1 MATICFRPASGERQA
16 VVTQPGNGM
25 PDRRVNLTKRVVD
38 AAKAAANDYQIWD
51 AKVRGFGVR
60 VYPSGVKA
68 FILQYRNAAGRT
80 RKIVLGRYGIVT
92 ADMAR
97 EKAIKLLGA
106 VFDGRDPSQDKRE
119 SRKAQ
124 TVGELADLYL
134 SEGSIEK
141 PNKKPSSWETD
152 RSIIKRH
159 IRPLLGARL
168 ARGLTPLDVARFQA
182 DVASGKTATDERT
195 GPRGRAIVTGGM
207 GIASRALS
215 VLSAMMTFGQR
226 RGIVTDNPTNSVEPF
241 RGQKKERFLTD
252 TEVAILGQAIV
263 EMERDASL
271 PWVASAA
278 IKLLLLTGARRGEI
292 LGLRWEDVDLD
303 RGCLRLKDSKTGAK
317 VIRLANAALSL
328 LVTLPRSS
336 GWVLPA
342 AKGSGHYIGL
352 PKHWNAVRARANEI
366 AASWPQR
373 HDRFWDGIPSFG
385 DVRLHDLRH
394 SFASFAVQSGGS
406 LFLIG
411 KVLGHRQART
421 TERYAH
427 TSDEPLLAT
436 AELAARRIE
445 LALDGTKKGSGVSGT
460 KRGSEVGSSVAGG
473 AVTRSQTGQVH
484 RARRRTGLPR

>member
-1 MATICFRPASGERQA
+1 
-16 VVTQPGNGM
+16 M

-38 AAKAAANDYQIWD
+38 AANVAGHDYQIWD

-60 VYPSGVKA
+60 IYPSGIKA

-80 RKIVLGRYGIVT
+80 RKIVLGRHGIVT

-97 EKAIKLLGA
+97 ERAIKLLGA

-134 SEGSIEK
+134 SEGAIEK

-152 RSIIKRH
+152 RSIIRRH

-226 RGIVTDNPTNSVEPF
+226 RGIVTDNPTLGVEPF
-241 RGQKKERFLTD
+241 QGQKKERFLTD
-252 TEVAILGQAIV
+252 TEVAILGQALV
-263 EMERDASL
+263 EMERDGSL
-271 PWVASAA
+271 PWVAGAA

-292 LGLRWEDVDLD
+292 LALRWDEVDFE
-303 RGCLRLKDSKTGAK
+303 RGCLRLEKSKTGAK
-317 VIRLANAALSL
+317 VIRLANAALSVL
-328 LVTLPRSS
+328 DALPRSS
-336 GWVLPA
+336 EWVLPA
-342 AKGSGHYIGL
+342 AKGPGHYVGL
-352 PKHWNAVRARANEI
+352 PKHWDAIRARANAI
-366 AASWPQR
+366 AASRAKQPGR
-373 HDRFWDGIPSFG
+373 SLNGVPRFD
-385 DVRLHDLRH
+385 DVRPHDLRH

-406 LFLIG
+406 LFLVG
-411 KVLGHRQART
+411 KVLGHKQART

-427 TSDEPLLAT
+427 VSDEPLLAT

-445 LALDGTKKGSGVSGT
+445 LALDGTNKAVG
-460 KRGSEVGSSVAGG
+460 VGSSAIGT
-473 AVTRSQTGQVH
+473 AVTKSRTGRGH
-484 RARRRTGLPR
+484 RDRRRVGLRR